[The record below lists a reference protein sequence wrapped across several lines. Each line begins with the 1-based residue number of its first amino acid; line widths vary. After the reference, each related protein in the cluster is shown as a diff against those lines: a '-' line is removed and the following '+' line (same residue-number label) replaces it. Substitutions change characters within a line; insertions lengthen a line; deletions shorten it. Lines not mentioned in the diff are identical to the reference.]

1 MMRAAVIDVPGPA
14 ESVAVREV
22 PIPTPKPDEVLV
34 RAEFSC
40 VNHVDTF
47 VRSGAYATELPSP
60 FIIGRDVAGTVE
72 AVGESVTGFSVGD
85 RVWSNSLG
93 YDRRQGSFAEFCVVP
108 AARLFT
114 VPQNVADLRGVVAL
128 SHAMTTAWLGLGR
141 SAPLAAGQSVFI
153 GGAAGAVGSAAVQFA
168 CARGARVI
176 ASAAPA
182 DHSWV
187 RGLGADTVLDYA
199 RPDLIEAV
207 ASHVPEGTAIW
218 WDTSGH
224 QQLAQLIPALANRG
238 TVLISAGLQA
248 EASIPVGALY
258 TRDVSVKGFAV
269 SNARAEELSAAA
281 AALNELL
288 ATRELK
294 YRVDRELPLE
304 QAGEAHRLVEAGGL
318 HGKVLVRLRG

>member
-1 MMRAAVIDVPGPA
+1 MWTPFCVPA
-14 ESVAVREV
+14 R
-22 PIPTPKPDEVLV
+22 TP
-34 RAEFSC
+34 
-40 VNHVDTF
+40 
-47 VRSGAYATELPSP
+47 PSFLRP
-60 FIIGRDVAGTVE
+60 FIIGRDVAGSVE

-93 YDRRQGSFAEFCVVP
+93 YDRRQGSFAGFCVMP

-153 GGAAGAVGSAAVQFA
+153 GGAAGAVGCAAVQFA
-168 CARGARVI
+168 CARCARVI

-187 RGLGADTVLDYA
+187 RGLGAGTVLDYA
-199 RPDLIEAV
+199 RHDLIEAL
-207 ASHVPEGTAIW
+207 ASHAPEGAAIW

-258 TRDVSVKGFAV
+258 TRDVSVKGVAV
-269 SNARAEELSAAA
+269 SHAGAEELSAAA

>member
-1 MMRAAVIDVPGPA
+1 MRAAVIDVPGPA
-14 ESVAVREV
+14 ESIAVREV
-22 PIPTPKPDEVLV
+22 PIPRPQPDEVLV

-72 AVGESVTGFSVGD
+72 ALGESVTGFSVGD
-85 RVWSNSLG
+85 PVWSNSLG

-168 CARGARVI
+168 CARSARVI

-207 ASHVPEGTAIW
+207 ASHVAEGAAIW

-269 SNARAEELSAAA
+269 SNAGAEELSAAA